1 MDSKDFFEMTN
12 LLEGAILVAYLFNLV
27 NKAKIIDWE
36 RLKMK
41 IEHVGLFV
49 EDLERTVEFYQKF
62 FGATASEKYH
72 NPVSTFSSR
81 FLTFQDGARLEVCTR
96 EDLNSNK
103 LSGYPL
109 GYMHMAMSLGSK
121 KAVNELS
128 EAIEKAGYQHLSGP
142 RVTGDGY
149 YESVVCDPE
158 GNQIELTI

>member
-1 MDSKDFFEMTN
+1 MN
-12 LLEGAILVAYLFNLV
+12 
-27 NKAKIIDWE
+27 
-36 RLKMK
+36 

-49 EDLERTVEFYQKF
+49 KDLERTVDFYKKY

-72 NPVSTFSSR
+72 NPKTTFSSR
-81 FLTFQDGARLEVCTR
+81 FLTFENGARLEVCTR
-96 EDLNSNK
+96 EDLN
-103 LSGYPL
+103 LTELEGYPL

-121 KAVNELS
+121 EAVNEVS
-128 EAIEKAGYQHLSGP
+128 NKIENDGYQHLSGP